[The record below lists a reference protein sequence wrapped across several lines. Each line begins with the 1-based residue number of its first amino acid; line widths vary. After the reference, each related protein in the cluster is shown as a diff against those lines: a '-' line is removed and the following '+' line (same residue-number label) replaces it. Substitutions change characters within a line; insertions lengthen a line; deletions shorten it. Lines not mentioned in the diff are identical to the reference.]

1 MTLSIEI
8 PISTTKCPRQ
18 KLKENK
24 INLILYSILNII
36 QDRIASA
43 GYRYRKWQLGEYNL
57 VARTCVDA
65 MITNKKTGQKGFA
78 LIRALNEWDPKSKM
92 FSIQFCMNCICFY
105 VSILLSFYS
114 ILYQLQKFD

>member
-1 MTLSIEI
+1 MV
-8 PISTTKCPRQ
+8 
-18 KLKENK
+18 
-24 INLILYSILNII
+24 LILYSI

-78 LIRALNEWDPKSKM
+78 LIRALNEWDPKSN
-92 FSIQFCMNCICFY
+92 I
-105 VSILLSFYS
+105 SFFQ
-114 ILYQLQKFD
+114 IFLFRK